1 MYSRIKLNEKITTLG
16 FSLAKRTKQYDRFT
30 SLHKKGS
37 LYIKEN
43 YISATGDYKEL
54 ENNIHRTSS
63 DSKGCPEWKG
73 DKINN
78 LLRIMGTG

>member
-1 MYSRIKLNEKITTLG
+1 MYSRIQLNKKMLNFG
-16 FSLAKRTKQYDRFT
+16 FSLAKKIKQYDRFT
-30 SLHKKGS
+30 LPQKKGS

-63 DSKGCPEWKG
+63 DSKCCPEWKNEN
-73 DKINN
+73 INN
-78 LLRIMGTG
+78 LLSLLKN